1 MPNFDGGHYF
11 LTVLAPI
18 RTDVL
23 VPAGGV
29 TCSPVSAVFHALAT
43 LPTAL
48 QSPVTQA
55 IGINSPFSR
64 NRRTH
69 FARFAVLTDVVF
81 NGRVGGDS
89 IHVAISGTNPTVA
102 QPVDELNCP
111 YLMFTADFDARSGE
125 ESELRSYLDE
135 LWRTMETELRDIFD
149 ACIGYSKNWD
159 SRAFQNYIL
168 RCQVETTMPFNDY
181 WVGTRPL
188 PTTNKWVLIGPALVA
203 AVVFL
208 ISLVLWL
215 LGFRGWPWGTISVV
229 ALVAVLAGI
238 AFAYRMVMSRGAKPF
253 PQAPG
258 SDLRSVLKALYLQ
271 QKFGRFAIDN
281 QGVTPQALHRAFGE
295 FLGDHRPT
303 DLERPTQAPGVIRA

>member
-81 NGRVGGDS
+81 NGRIGADS
-89 IHVAISGTNPTVA
+89 IHVAISGTNSTVA

-149 ACIGYSKNWD
+149 ACLATARTGTRGH
-159 SRAFQNYIL
+159 SRTTSCAARSRRPCRSMTTGSGPG
-168 RCQVETTMPFNDY
+168 RCQ
-181 WVGTRPL
+181 RQ
-188 PTTNKWVLIGPALVA
+188 TNGC
-203 AVVFL
+203 
-208 ISLVLWL
+208 
-215 LGFRGWPWGTISVV
+215 
-229 ALVAVLAGI
+229 
-238 AFAYRMVMSRGAKPF
+238 
-253 PQAPG
+253 
-258 SDLRSVLKALYLQ
+258 
-271 QKFGRFAIDN
+271 
-281 QGVTPQALHRAFGE
+281 
-295 FLGDHRPT
+295 
-303 DLERPTQAPGVIRA
+303 